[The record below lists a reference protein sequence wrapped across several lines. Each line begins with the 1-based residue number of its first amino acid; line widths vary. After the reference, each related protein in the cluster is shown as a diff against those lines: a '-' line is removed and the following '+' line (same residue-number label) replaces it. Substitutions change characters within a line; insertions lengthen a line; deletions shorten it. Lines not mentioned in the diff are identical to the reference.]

1 MLRLRILAG
10 LLVVVLTAGCKAQ
23 NAPPAGPDAALNRRI
38 ETVVRSQYDLPQDL
52 TVTIGARKASQFSGY
67 ESLSVTLSHG
77 AKTQALSFL
86 ISSDNKT
93 LVKFDSFDLSRDPA
107 DAVNITGRPIR
118 GNPLA
123 KVTVVNFDD
132 LECPFCARMHQEL
145 FPGAMEHY
153 KDQVRYIYKDDPLED
168 LHPWAMHAAVV
179 ANCLAAQSGTVYWA
193 YVDYVHG
200 HVGEVTGE
208 DRNLDKSKA
217 ALDRIARQEATVGKL
232 DEVQLNACLAKQDE
246 TQVRA
251 SNKEA
256 EALGLD
262 GTPELYVNGERVNG
276 AVPQDQLWAAIDRA
290 LRAAGEQPPPPLP
303 PPAPVPAKP
312 APAAPVVA
320 PPAPTTSK

>member
-77 AKTQALSFL
+77 TKTQALSFL

-153 KDQVRYIYKDDPLED
+153 KDQVRYIYKDDPLVEI
-168 LHPWAMHAAVV
+168 HPWALRAAVD
-179 ANCLAAQSGTVYWA
+179 ANCLAQ
-193 YVDYVHG
+193 
-200 HVGEVTGE
+200 
-208 DRNLDKSKA
+208 RNLDKSKA